1 METAMMPE
9 NRDLETGREDNEDE
23 RSLEIEE
30 YEQIFA
36 LLQGSQ
42 GSQGSL
48 GEEKLIQN
56 TASRLALLEQHFAR
70 ICTVVGKLEQE
81 IRLLKGKMPDEQ
93 L

>member
-1 METAMMPE
+1 MMPE
-9 NRDLETGREDNEDE
+9 SRDLETDRDDSEDR

-42 GSQGSL
+42 GAL
-48 GEEKLIQN
+48 GEENLTQN
-56 TASRLALLEQHFAR
+56 IASRLALLEQHFAR